1 MNRMEGQPLEE
12 RWNYLKDLTIK
23 ELGDFQLLSDSD
35 LPWTFHTVVQKIKEL
50 EDEISSLRRPR
61 GW

>member
-1 MNRMEGQPLEE
+1 MEGQPLEE

-50 EDEISSLRRPR
+50 EDEK
-61 GW
+61 